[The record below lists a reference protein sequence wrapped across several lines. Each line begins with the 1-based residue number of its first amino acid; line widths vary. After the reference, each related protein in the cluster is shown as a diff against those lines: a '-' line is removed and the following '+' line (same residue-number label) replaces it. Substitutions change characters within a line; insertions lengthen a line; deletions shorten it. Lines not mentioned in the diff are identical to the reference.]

1 MEGVIDNTESPDATR
16 DTIPTNRSE
25 HSHRA
30 EEPPSTHIHG
40 DSSTP
45 MAEPLSREPLDELF
59 RMPYMQRAD
68 DKDLSDLCDKAA
80 EQGLKGYSSDPAAA
94 AVHLTLVKM
103 LPSRPEELDVLFE
116 ELYPAVRD
124 SERGLQL
131 LERLDK
137 GLEVKCSSSWEYMSG
152 GKPRKAWMVTT
163 DVDMVEEVSGQMS
176 APGHRLN
183 VAHES
188 IRHHYDVRFHRLQW
202 GFPERVP
209 ISFLV
214 EDHIEVCFSVAM
226 WCQR

>member
-1 MEGVIDNTESPDATR
+1 MEVVIDNTESPDATR
-16 DTIPTNRSE
+16 DTTPTNRSE

-30 EEPPSTHIHG
+30 EEPPSTHPHT

-59 RMPYMQRAD
+59 RLPYMQRAD

-80 EQGLKGYSSDPAAA
+80 EQGLKGYGSDPAAA
-94 AVHLTLVKM
+94 AVHLTLVKV
-103 LPSRPEELDVLFE
+103 LPPRPEELEVLFE

-124 SERGLQL
+124 SKRGLQL

-152 GKPRKAWMVTT
+152 GRLRKAWMVAT
-163 DVDMVEEVSGQMS
+163 DVDVAEEVASQIS

-202 GFPERVP
+202 GFSERVP

-214 EDHIEVCFSVAM
+214 EDHIVVCFSVAM
-226 WCQR
+226 